1 MDIATLFASH
11 LEQKTKIYQEAL
23 LAGEYDRL
31 IIASGYETLRY
42 RDDLHNVFNTN
53 PYFSE
58 WLPLQNNP
66 NCFLV
71 IEPGQKPTLFR
82 YLPNDYWHSAPP
94 SLDDHFMRHFQVNEF
109 TDKPELNVQNAA
121 YLGPENSQFSD
132 IDQNPDKVMNIID
145 FHRAWKSEYELSCL
159 REANKLA
166 VHGHVAAADAFY
178 AGKSEYD
185 IHMDYLN
192 AVSCQDAELPYNSI
206 VALNE
211 NAGVL
216 HHMLLSKQR
225 PKISRSFLIDAGAP
239 FNGYAADIS
248 RTYVH
253 PDGSEVFKQ
262 LIEGVDKLQ
271 QELVAS
277 VKPGLSYVDI
287 HLKSHELIAQLLVDT
302 GLIKCSAEE
311 AITHAITSVFLPH
324 GIGHLLGLQVHDKGG
339 HFNSIDG
346 DLSPPPKQHP
356 ALRCT
361 RTIEENMVFTIE
373 PGVYFI
379 PQLLATL
386 DGSDYIDHDLLADL
400 LPYGGVRIE
409 DNVIATRGAA
419 ENMTRDAYASL
430 I

>member
-1 MDIATLFASH
+1 MDIATHFAAH
-11 LEQKTKIYQEAL
+11 LAQKSKIYEDAL
-23 LAGEYDRL
+23 QAGGYDRL
-31 IIASGYETLRY
+31 IIASGFETFRY

-53 PYFSE
+53 PYFNE

-66 NCFLV
+66 NCFLI
-71 IEPGQKPTLFR
+71 IEPGLKPTLFR

-94 SLDDHFMRHFQVNEF
+94 SLDEHFMQHFNVHEF
-109 TDKPELNVQNAA
+109 TDCPELVLQNAA
-121 YLGPENSQFSD
+121 YIGPENKQFSG
-132 IDQNPDKVMNIID
+132 IAQNPDKVMNIID
-145 FHRAWKSEYELSCL
+145 FHRAWKSEYELTCL

-166 VHGHVAAADAFY
+166 VKGHVAAAEAFY

-185 IHMDYLN
+185 IHMEYLN
-192 AVSCQDAELPYNSI
+192 AISCQDAELPYNSI

-225 PKISRSFLIDAGAP
+225 PAMSRSFLIDAGAP
-239 FNGYAADIS
+239 FYGYAADIS

-253 PDGSEVFKQ
+253 PDGSQVFKQ
-262 LIEGVDKLQ
+262 LVAGVDTLQ
-271 QELVAS
+271 QELVAC
-277 VKPGLSYVDI
+277 VTPGLSYVDI
-287 HLKSHELIAQLLVDT
+287 HLKSHELVAGLLVES
-302 GLIKCSAEE
+302 GLIKCSVEE
-311 AITHAITSVFLPH
+311 AIANAITSVFLPH

-339 HFNSIDG
+339 HFNSIEG
-346 DLSPPPKQHP
+346 DLSPPPEQHP

-379 PQLLATL
+379 PQLLASL
-386 DGSDYIDHDLLADL
+386 GGNNHIDHNLLAEL
-400 LPYGGVRIE
+400 VPYGGVRIE
-409 DNVIATRGAA
+409 DNVVATNGIA